1 MSSTETSWLSLD
13 RVLCAIDFS
22 PSSFIV
28 LPFAASIT
36 RHYGGE
42 LFLAHVVPAEDTT
55 PPVPPTSH
63 VAVDRALRQASVEK
77 RLAGMLES
85 LCDIRH
91 EVHLDHGGVPQK
103 LSAIADKCD
112 VDLIVI
118 GSHGF
123 QGITK
128 LLLGSIAEEIVRSAT
143 RPVLTIGPCVSGGPE
158 FKRILFVTDFSA
170 AAVRAVPYA
179 FSLAQTC
186 DASLCFLHVNDWDSG
201 ESPAE
206 AKPKSLEFFREHAGK
221 HGFNAVG
228 GKSEVIVEFG
238 PRAESILQIARK
250 REIDLIIMGER
261 SSSSKMARVAAH
273 LPGLTA
279 YDVISQ
285 AHCPVLT
292 VHAAGEGAQ

>member
-1 MSSTETSWLSLD
+1 MSSAEKSWVSFD

-22 PSSFIV
+22 PSSFMV
-28 LPFAASIT
+28 LPFAASIA

-42 LFLAHVVPAEDTT
+42 LFLAHVVPAEDSSTS
-55 PPVPPTSH
+55 VPPTSH
-63 VAVDRALRQASVEK
+63 VAVDQALTQASVEK
-77 RLAGMLES
+77 RLNGMLAN
-85 LCDIRH
+85 LCDIPH
-91 EVHLDHGGVPQK
+91 EVHLDYGGVSQK

-123 QGITK
+123 QGIRK

-143 RPVLTIGPCVSGGPE
+143 RPVLTIGPCVTGGPE

-179 FSLAQTC
+179 FSLAHTRA
-186 DASLCFLHVNDWDSG
+186 ASLCFLHVNDWDSG
-201 ESPAE
+201 EPPAE
-206 AKPKSLEFFREHAGK
+206 AKPKTLEFVREHAGK
-221 HGFNAVG
+221 HGFNVLG
-228 GKSEVIVEFG
+228 GQSEVMVEFG
-238 PRAESILQIARK
+238 PRVGSILEIARH

-261 SSSSKMARVAAH
+261 SSNSRMAGVAAH
-273 LPGLTA
+273 LSGLTA
-279 YDVISQ
+279 YDLISH

-292 VHAAGEGAQ
+292 VHATGESVQ

>member
-1 MSSTETSWLSLD
+1 MSSAETSWVSLD
-13 RVLCAIDFS
+13 RVLCAMDFS

-28 LPFAASIT
+28 LPFAASIA
-36 RHYGGE
+36 RQYGGE
-42 LFLAHVVPAEDTT
+42 LFLAHVVPAEDSS
-55 PPVPPTSH
+55 PSVPPTSH
-63 VAVDRALRQASVEK
+63 VAADQAPTQASVEK
-77 RLAGMLES
+77 RMAGMLEN
-85 LCDIRH
+85 LCDIPH
-91 EVHLDHGGVPQK
+91 EVHLDYGGVPQK

-123 QGITK
+123 QGIRK
-128 LLLGSIAEEIVRSAT
+128 LLLGSLAEEIVRSAT

-170 AAVRAVPYA
+170 AAVHAVPYA
-179 FSLAQTC
+179 FSLAHTL

-201 ESPAE
+201 EPPAE
-206 AKPKSLEFFREHAGK
+206 AKPKTLEFVREHAGK
-221 HGFNAVG
+221 HGFNALG
-228 GKSEVIVEFG
+228 GQSEVMVEFG
-238 PRAESILQIARK
+238 PRVGSILEIARE

-261 SSSSKMARVAAH
+261 SSNSKMARVAAH
-273 LPGLTA
+273 LPGITA

-292 VHAAGEGAQ
+292 VHAAGEAAQ